1 MSFFRFAALFA
12 CCLWFSLGA
21 GPLTIAEAA
30 PSAPASDPAGNA
42 KTAVSEPTQDVWY
55 TLLQKRV
62 EELGSIDAETEALAQ
77 KLPEKS
83 LQLNEA
89 LKGLEEEYQRLLTLS
104 RVSWGLPL
112 ELSVVQQRLARLQ
125 ERLSNVLAPLHGTLG
140 SLKGRLDEISL
151 LEQDST
157 PTKEEVDASP
167 ELQAF
172 LKDLDQTQERLT
184 PSVSGSAGR
193 WPLPASFRKTSLR
206 SSSGWRSPFPACGRS
221 IISSVPAAFTTSS
234 RGWTSAKASMR
245 SRRPSPCA

>member
-1 MSFFRFAALFA
+1 MSLFRFAAAFA
-12 CCLWFSLGA
+12 CCLWLSLGA
-21 GPLTIAEAA
+21 GALAVAQ
-30 PSAPASDPAGNA
+30 APASTPAPALAGDA
-42 KTAVSEPTQDVWY
+42 KSAVSEPTQDVWY

-62 EELGSIDAETEALAQ
+62 EELGSIDAETVELAK

-83 LQLNEA
+83 LRLNEA

-104 RVSWGLPL
+104 RVSRGLPL

-125 ERLSNVLAPLHGTLG
+125 ERLSNVLAPLDGTLG

-172 LKDLDQTQERLT
+172 LKDLDQTQEQMCIRD
-184 PSVSGSAGR
+184 
-193 WPLPASFRKTSLR
+193 SF
-206 SSSGWRSPFPACGRS
+206 
-221 IISSVPAAFTTSS
+221 
-234 RGWTSAKASMR
+234 
-245 SRRPSPCA
+245 

>member
-1 MSFFRFAALFA
+1 MPFFRFAALFA
-12 CCLWFSLGA
+12 CCLWFSLGT
-21 GPLTIAEAA
+21 GPLAIAEAA
-30 PSAPASDPAGNA
+30 PSAPASDAAGNA

-62 EELGSIDAETEALAQ
+62 EELGSIDAETESLAQ

-104 RVSWGLPL
+104 RVSRGLPL

-125 ERLSNVLAPLHGTLG
+125 ERLSNVLAPLDGTLG

-172 LKDLDQTQERLT
+172 LKDLDQT
-184 PSVSGSAGR
+184 GR
-193 WPLPASFRKTSLR
+193 NA
-206 SSSGWRSPFPACGRS
+206 
-221 IISSVPAAFTTSS
+221 
-234 RGWTSAKASMR
+234 
-245 SRRPSPCA
+245 